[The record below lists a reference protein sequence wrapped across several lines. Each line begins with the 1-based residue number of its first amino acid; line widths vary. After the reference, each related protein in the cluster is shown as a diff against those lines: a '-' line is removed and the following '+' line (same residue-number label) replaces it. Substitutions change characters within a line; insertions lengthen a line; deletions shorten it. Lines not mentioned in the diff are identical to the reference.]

1 MGVGGQRRPLAAL
14 SQEKPGTNFTGGCV
28 VPRVGVD
35 GWENL
40 APTGIRALDRPIRS
54 ESLYPLRYPGPF

>member
-14 SQEKPGTNFTGGCV
+14 PQEKPGTNFTGGCV

-35 GWENL
+35 G
-40 APTGIRALDRPIRS
+40 
-54 ESLYPLRYPGPF
+54 